1 MILCIKNKKLFYVND
16 WNVLSLVQTAPEEFE
31 HGVFILKMHQVFSL
45 HTTPR
50 EKCKNRS
57 VWVCVEENSS
67 RVSYLFDKH
76 RDVY

>member
-1 MILCIKNKKLFYVND
+1 MLMAGTSF
-16 WNVLSLVQTAPEEFE
+16 SLVHTAPEEFE
-31 HGVFILKMHQVFSL
+31 HGVFILKMHKV

-57 VWVCVEENSS
+57 VCVEENSS

-76 RDVY
+76 RGVY